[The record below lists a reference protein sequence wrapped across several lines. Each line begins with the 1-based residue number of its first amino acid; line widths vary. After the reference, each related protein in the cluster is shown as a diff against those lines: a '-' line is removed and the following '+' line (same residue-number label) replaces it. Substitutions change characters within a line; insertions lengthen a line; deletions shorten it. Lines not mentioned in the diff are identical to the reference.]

1 MRYHHLPLIGLV
13 AVSLLLGC
21 DQTSPVSQSTS
32 ASSTDVPMARAAVAR
47 PWKES
52 YHSTGTIT
60 ADVRCP
66 SPLLLESYQGG
77 GTATHIGKY
86 DIVNSH
92 CLNPATGALTDGS
105 FLKTA
110 ANGDQLFGTYVG
122 SASVIQPPAPNGIF
136 GITGTVTFT
145 GGTGRFTGA
154 TGTTAMTGTE
164 QADFSQTPIATQDE
178 LTMVGEISY

>member
-1 MRYHHLPLIGLV
+1 MLSNRLFISSLV
-13 AVSLLLGC
+13 ALGLLLGC
-21 DQTSPVSQSTS
+21 DHISPVSQSA
-32 ASSTDVPMARAAVAR
+32 ASSQDDIPIATAAGAR

-60 ADVRCP
+60 ADPRCP

-77 GTATHIGKY
+77 GTATHTGKY

-92 CLNPATGALTDGS
+92 CLDPATGALTNGT
-105 FLKTA
+105 FLKTV
-110 ANGDQLFGTYVG
+110 ANGDQLFGSYSG
-122 SASVIQPPAPNGIF
+122 NSSVIQPPSPVGIF
-136 GITGTVTFT
+136 RVNGTLTFT

-154 TGTTAMTGTE
+154 TGTTTMSGTE
-164 QADFSQTPIATQDE
+164 QADFSQTPVATQVE

>member
-1 MRYHHLPLIGLV
+1 MRSHRFPLGGL
-13 AVSLLLGC
+13 AALSLLIGC
-21 DQTSPVSQSTS
+21 DQSSSPVSPSGASSADIPMATS
-32 ASSTDVPMARAAVAR
+32 AGSR

-60 ADVRCP
+60 AAAQCP
-66 SPLLLESYQGG
+66 SPLLLESYRGG
-77 GTATHIGKY
+77 GTATHTGKY

-92 CLNPATGALTDGS
+92 CLDPATGALTNGT
-105 FLKTA
+105 FVKTVA
-110 ANGDQLFGTYVG
+110 SGDQLFGTYVG
-122 SASVIQPPAPNGIF
+122 SASVIQPPTPVAIF
-136 GITGTVTFT
+136 AITGTLTFT

-154 TGTTAMTGTE
+154 TGTTTISGTE

>member
-1 MRYHHLPLIGLV
+1 MRSHHLPLGGL
-13 AVSLLLGC
+13 AALSLLLGC

-32 ASSTDVPMARAAVAR
+32 SSSGDVPIATAAGAR

-52 YHSTGTIT
+52 YQSTGTIT
-60 ADVRCP
+60 VDARCP
-66 SPLLLESYQGG
+66 SPLLLESYRGG

-92 CLNPATGALTDGS
+92 CLNPATGALTNGT
-105 FLKTA
+105 FVKTA

-122 SASVIQPPAPNGIF
+122 SASVIQPPAPIGIF
-136 GITGTVTFT
+136 AITGTVIFT
-145 GGTGRFTGA
+145 SGTGRFTGA
-154 TGTTAMTGTE
+154 TGTTTMTGTE
-164 QADFSQTPIATQDE
+164 HADFSQTPIATQTE

>member
-1 MRYHHLPLIGLV
+1 MRSHHFPLGSL
-13 AVSLLLGC
+13 AALSLLFGC
-21 DQTSPVSQSTS
+21 DQTSPVSESS
-32 ASSTDVPMARAAVAR
+32 AGSDDIPLAAVAGAK

-52 YHSTGTIT
+52 YQSTGTIT
-60 ADVRCP
+60 ADAQCP

-77 GTATHIGKY
+77 GTATHTGKY

-92 CLNPATGALTDGS
+92 CLNPATGALTNGT
-105 FLKTA
+105 FVKTA

-122 SASVIQPPAPNGIF
+122 NASVIQPPAPIGIF
-136 GITGTVTFT
+136 GITGTLTFT

-154 TGTTAMTGTE
+154 TGTTTMSGTE
-164 QADFSQTPIATQDE
+164 RADFSQTPVATQVE

>member
-1 MRYHHLPLIGLV
+1 
-13 AVSLLLGC
+13 
-21 DQTSPVSQSTS
+21 
-32 ASSTDVPMARAAVAR
+32 MAGEAVAR

-52 YHSTGTIT
+52 YHSTGAIT
-60 ADVRCP
+60 VDARCL

-77 GTATHIGKY
+77 GTATHSGKY

-92 CLNPATGALTDGS
+92 CLNPATGALMDGR

-122 SASVIQPPAPNGIF
+122 SASVIQPPAPVGIF
-136 GITGTVTFT
+136 GITSTITFT
-145 GGTGRFTGA
+145 GGTGRFIGA

-164 QADFSQTPIATQDE
+164 RADFSRSPIPTDVE